1 MTKKSIMAAVLLA
14 VLVFTGCSKSAGGPA
29 ANNQTAGNTDATGME
44 SVLRLA
50 ASADITTMDAHRT
63 TNDYIVPMNVFDTL
77 FSIVKNDDGSTQ
89 IVNSLAESYDIS
101 DDGKTYHFTLR
112 DGVTFSD
119 GTPLKAQDVKFTF
132 ERILTLPESAQT
144 DFAMPIDG
152 AQELL
157 DGKADSL
164 SGIDVKDDRN
174 FSITLAEPFAGFIAS
189 LATPSTVIYSEKIVS
204 DAGNDFGVLPEKT
217 IGTGPYII
225 KEWNKGNS
233 LVFEY
238 NPNYWGEEPSA
249 KRVEV
254 TVMEPQ
260 VMNMAF
266 QKGDLDIIDCLMID
280 SAIVDSTYKTDA
292 YKDKI
297 VSIDRMG
304 MNFFIMNENIEPLG
318 DVQVRKAIQHAID
331 RESILASIYDG
342 DGKLEDGIY
351 PTGCIGYSNEN
362 QGWLKYDP
370 DTAKKLLAD
379 AGYGDGFDME
389 ICLDSSAIDAVK
401 NSVQVISQNLN
412 DVGIRATIRTIDHAS
427 YLDLRNSG
435 EMTSYM
441 ALWILDFNDP
451 DNIIYTFFGSGDNTK
466 LRSDNYHDAEIIN
479 RVAAAKTIVN
489 ESERNS
495 EYAALEKKL
504 VQEDAVWVPM
514 FSIKHLFVKSDRV
527 EKFIPHWAGWSDI
540 YFAQITLK

>member
-1 MTKKSIMAAVLLA
+1 MTKRNIIAFALLIA
-14 VLVFTGCSKSAGGPA
+14 LVFTGCAKSSGTPAGSDQA
-29 ANNQTAGNTDATGME
+29 AQNTASSGTE
-44 SVLRLA
+44 SVLKLA
-50 ASADITTMDAHRT
+50 ASTDITTMDAHRT

-119 GTPLKAQDVKFTF
+119 GTPLTAQDVKFTF

-144 DFAMPIDG
+144 DFAIAIDG

-157 DGKADSL
+157 DGNADTL
-164 SGIDVKDDRN
+164 RGITVEDDRN
-174 FSITLAEPFAGFIAS
+174 FTITLAEPFAGFIAS
-189 LATPSTVIYSEKIVS
+189 LATPSTIIYSEKIVTE
-204 DAGNDFGVLPEKT
+204 AGDDFGVVPEKT

-233 LVFEY
+233 LIFEY

-266 QKGDLDIIDCLMID
+266 QKGDLDIIDCLMLD

-304 MNFFIMNENIEPLG
+304 MNFFIMNENVEPMG
-318 DVQVRKAIQHAID
+318 DVQVRKAIQRAID
-331 RESILASIYDG
+331 RESILASIYNG

-351 PTGCIGYSNEN
+351 PTGCIGYSNDN

-370 DTAKKLLAD
+370 DAAKQLLAD
-379 AGYGDGFDME
+379 AGYAAGFDME

-401 NSVQVISQNLN
+401 NSVQVIAQNLN

-427 YLDLRNSG
+427 FLDHRNSG
-435 EMTSYM
+435 EMSSYM

-451 DNIIYTFFGSGDNTK
+451 DNIIYTFFGSEDNAK
-466 LRSDNYHDAEIIN
+466 LRSSNYHDTQVMD
-479 RVAAAKTIVN
+479 RVAAAKTIVDEN
-489 ESERNS
+489 ERNS

-504 VQEDAVWVPM
+504 VQDDAVWVPM
-514 FSIKHLFVKSDRV
+514 FSVKHLFVKSDRV